1 MQSQID
7 KIPNNTV
14 EIVDKDKFEKMMD
27 MFDDNDDVQQVYHNG
42 DVSEE

>member
-7 KIPNNTV
+7 KIPTNTV
-14 EIVDKDKFEKMMD
+14 TVTDTDKFYRMMD

-42 DVSEE
+42 EIEG